1 MNTNVVG
8 AIFKRNF
15 FSYFNSPT
23 GYVFICV
30 FVALSSL
37 AAFWPNDF
45 FNANL
50 DNLDQ
55 LNKYLP
61 YILLVFIPAITMSI
75 WADERRQG
83 TDELLLTI
91 PATDFDVVV
100 GKYLAAVAIY
110 SVALLFSLVCNF
122 LVLEFLGNPDLG
134 LLLATY
140 IGYWVVGLAMLAIG
154 MVASF
159 LTSNLT
165 VGFVLGAA
173 FNAPLVFM
181 AMADVIL
188 PLRGAETVA
197 SFSIAEQFRDFS
209 RGVISLPSLAYFASI
224 VAVMLYLSMVLIG
237 RRHWQGRPRWRSLG
251 RALFCP
257 HASPWCWPPSAGRHL
272 QPLGLAGRH
281 QPGTAQFTV
290 AANREADS
298 RFAAQANRE
307 HRRLHQP

>member
-61 YILLVFIPAITMSI
+61 FILLVFIPAITMSI

-110 SVALLFSLVCNF
+110 SVALVFSLVCNF

-140 IGYWVVGLAMLAIG
+140 VGYWVVGLAMLSIG

-181 AMADVIL
+181 AMADVIV
-188 PLRGAETVA
+188 PLQLGRDRGEFQHCRAVPRFQPGCHQPAERGL
-197 SFSIAEQFRDFS
+197 FRLD
-209 RGVISLPSLAYFASI
+209 RGGDAVSEHGAHRPPPLA
-224 VAVMLYLSMVLIG
+224 
-237 RRHWQGRPRWRSLG
+237 RPARQRGLG
-251 RALFCP
+251 RALLR
-257 HASPWCWPPSAGRHL
+257 AGDR
-272 QPLGLAGRH
+272 LGIGVDLVGGRLWTHGRAG
-281 QPGTAQFTV
+281 
-290 AANREADS
+290 
-298 RFAAQANRE
+298 
-307 HRRLHQP
+307 

>member
-61 YILLVFIPAITMSI
+61 FILLVFIPAITMSI

-91 PATDFDVVV
+91 PAGDFDVVL
-100 GKYLAAVAIY
+100 GKYLAAVAIF
-110 SVALLFSLVCNF
+110 SVALLFSLVSN
-122 LVLEFLGNPDLG
+122 LSVLCWVGSPDIG
-134 LLLATY
+134 LFLATY
-140 IGYWVVGLAMLAIG
+140 FGYWVVGWAMLAIG

-159 LTSNLT
+159 LTGNLT
-165 VGFVLGAA
+165 VGFVLGALFNVPLA
-173 FNAPLVFM
+173 FASSAN
-181 AMADVIL
+181 VIL
-188 PLRGAETVA
+188 DSDKAVA
-197 SFSIAEQFRDFS
+197 IQRWSIAHQFRDFS
-209 RGVISLPSLAYFASI
+209 RGVIS
-224 VAVMLYLSMVLIG
+224 
-237 RRHWQGRPRWRSLG
+237 
-251 RALFCP
+251 
-257 HASPWCWPPSAGRHL
+257 
-272 QPLGLAGRH
+272 
-281 QPGTAQFTV
+281 
-290 AANREADS
+290 
-298 RFAAQANRE
+298 
-307 HRRLHQP
+307 